1 MRIRLSR
8 ALPLALS
15 LLIVACGPSAV
26 TPVQEAAPSTPP
38 PAEPTPAPEPV
49 KPESEETAP
58 EEREIYETVADIRY
72 LEMIVGSAKVE
83 DSLPMVI
90 ALHGLGDRPEH
101 FAELMRGL
109 SKPMRVILPAGII
122 DTEEGFSWFD
132 LRARDPD
139 VEAFSTGVT
148 TAADRLATFID
159 AISAARPTTGEPII
173 TGFSQGGIVA
183 FTIATRHPASIA
195 AAYPVSGWLPP
206 PLWPKAGPDGETP
219 PIIALHGTS
228 DKAVKFEPTE
238 KAVARLQKLG
248 YPVELKVYPEV
259 GHQITE
265 EMRIELWT
273 QLHSS
278 TAALSA
284 GKPVPAP
291 APPKRRG
298 KRGRKSVN

>member
-15 LLIVACGPSAV
+15 LLIACGPSAV
-26 TPVQEAAPSTPP
+26 TPVQEAAPATPP
-38 PAEPTPAPEPV
+38 PAEPTPEPA

-58 EEREIYETVADIRY
+58 EEREIYETVAGIRY

-90 ALHGLGDRPEH
+90 AIHGLGDRPEH

-122 DTEEGFSWFD
+122 DIEEGFSWFD

-139 VEAFSTGVT
+139 VEALATGVA
-148 TAADRLATFID
+148 TAADKLTTFID

-183 FTIATRHPASIA
+183 FAIATRHPASIA

-206 PLWPKAGPDGETP
+206 PLWPKASPKGEAP

-228 DKAVKFEPTE
+228 DKAVKFEPTK

-278 TAALSA
+278 TAALAA
-284 GKPVPAP
+284 GEPVPAP
-291 APPKRRG
+291 APQKRRG
-298 KRGRKSVN
+298 KRSRKPAK